1 MEECVGID
9 QDILNEVLIP
19 TLNVDRMVQGQ
30 TDSNEQLNKSQI
42 FVTEFGQKVTIYW

>member
-30 TDSNEQLNKSQI
+30 TDPNEQLNKSQI
-42 FVTEFGQKVTIYW
+42 FVTKFGQKVTIY